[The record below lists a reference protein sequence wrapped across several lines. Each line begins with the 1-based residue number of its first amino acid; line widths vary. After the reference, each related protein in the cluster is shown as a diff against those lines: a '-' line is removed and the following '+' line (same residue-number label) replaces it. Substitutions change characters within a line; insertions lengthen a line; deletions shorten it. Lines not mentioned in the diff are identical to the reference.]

1 MNKTDAASVRAI
13 LESHQAA
20 GFHVDE
26 RLWHEIDQPG
36 EMFLGELTTREEFL
50 RLVWQ
55 SIPATRPLTPVG
67 EPRTLF
73 DCAIRL
79 STFGWDFQTLV
90 HAGFEWFRPCVDIDK
105 AFDYGKL
112 GLVALTPLNEPER
125 RESAGGTY
133 YIYDGVHKSIVLAKR
148 LLRRE
153 TEYEPVHVLLLTPRR
168 S

>member
-1 MNKTDAASVRAI
+1 MNETDAGSVRAI
-13 LESHQAA
+13 LESHQAS
-20 GFHVDE
+20 GHHVDD
-26 RLWHEIDQPG
+26 RLWREVYRPG
-36 EMFLGELTTREEFL
+36 EMFLGEPATREEFL

-90 HAGFEWFRPCVDIDK
+90 HAGSEWFSPCVVIDT

-112 GLVALTPLNEPER
+112 GPVVLTPLNEKR
-125 RESAGGTY
+125 N
-133 YIYDGVHKSIVLAKR
+133 VR
-148 LLRRE
+148 LLEATTTYTMGSTKASFWQRGFYVE
-153 TEYEPVHVLLLTPRR
+153 KPDTSR
-168 S
+168 SKYYC